1 MTQPWRRGLAAV
13 VLALAGTACG
23 DDEPTGPIPDVTGT
37 YNGSFIVQ
45 LLLNR
50 QGIQGSM
57 QVVVEQAG
65 ESVTITGEIQASGRI
80 ESIPAVT
87 GTLDATGFL
96 ELTDGGFSAS
106 SVSEEFCGPTR
117 TLSSTVRFFGRS
129 AEISEHA
136 DTDFCGRV
144 ILSGTLA
151 RQ

>member
-1 MTQPWRRGLAAV
+1 MTQPWRRRLTAV
-13 VLALAGTACG
+13 VLALAATACG

-45 LLLNR
+45 FLLNQ

-65 ESVTITGEIQASGRI
+65 ESVTITGEIQVSGGTA
-80 ESIPAVT
+80 SIPAVT

-96 ELTDGGFSAS
+96 ELSGGGFSAS
-106 SVSEEFCGPTR
+106 VNEEFCGPTR

-129 AEISEHA
+129 AEVSEHA

-144 ILSGTLA
+144 ILSGSLA

>member
-1 MTQPWRRGLAAV
+1 MLSGA
-13 VLALAGTACG
+13 ACG
-23 DDEPTGPIPDVTGT
+23 DDEPTGPIPDVAGT

-45 LLLNR
+45 LLLSR

-65 ESVTITGEIQASGRI
+65 ESVTITGEIQAPSGTA
-80 ESIPAVT
+80 SIPAVT
-87 GTLDATGFL
+87 GTLDSTGFL
-96 ELTDGGFSAS
+96 ELTGGGFSAS
-106 SVSEEFCGPTR
+106 SVGEEFCGPAR

-129 AEISEHA
+129 AEVSEHA

-144 ILSGTLA
+144 ILSGSLA